1 MKIKKGFILKSVSD
15 KFIVVPV
22 GEEAVNFNGLM
33 TLNKSGK
40 LLFEALQQEST
51 IESLTELV
59 MEKYEIDQ
67 RTAKLDVESFVKK
80 LKDKQIIE

>member
-51 IESLTELV
+51 IESLTDLV

-67 RTAKLDVESFVKK
+67 RTAKIDVESFVKK
-80 LKDKQIIE
+80 LKDKHIIE

>member
-67 RTAKLDVESFVKK
+67 RTAELDVESFVKK

>member
-67 RTAKLDVESFVKK
+67 MTAKLDVESFVKK
-80 LKDKQIIE
+80 LKDKHIIE

>member
-1 MKIKKGFILKSVSD
+1 
-15 KFIVVPV
+15 FIVVPV

-67 RTAKLDVESFVKK
+67 RTAELDVESFVKK

>member
-51 IESLTELV
+51 IESLTDRKSV
-59 MEKYEIDQ
+59 
-67 RTAKLDVESFVKK
+67 V
-80 LKDKQIIE
+80 